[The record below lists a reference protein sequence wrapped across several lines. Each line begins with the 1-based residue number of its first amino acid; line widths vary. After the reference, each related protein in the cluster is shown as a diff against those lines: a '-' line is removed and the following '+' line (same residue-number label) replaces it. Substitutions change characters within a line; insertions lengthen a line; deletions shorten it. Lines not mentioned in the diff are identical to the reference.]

1 LYYPI
6 YVLGP
11 EERTGLWTQRCII
24 FLQNNKKTN
33 NINTAGKK
41 VIYKIAKRPRGVLSF
56 NSLFMQNLYWF
67 F

>member
-1 LYYPI
+1 
-6 YVLGP
+6 VLGP

-41 VIYKIAKRPRGVLSF
+41 VIYKIVESQEGFLRL
-56 NSLFMQNLYWF
+56 
-67 F
+67 